1 MGAGRGACRLKK
13 GLSLLFDCSPHRTRK
28 GASLPPTGPADVIKR
43 QLNDIRKRIAPRAVA
58 KLGRPAGLQPIQ
70 QIHEK
75 ARVQGK
81 ELQPAKT
88 IVKARR
94 RAAVTN
100 AKAKSGHGS
109 PGVLKTSKAA
119 RRAARELKKLQK
131 LGLT

>member
-1 MGAGRGACRLKK
+1 
-13 GLSLLFDCSPHRTRK
+13 LSLLFDCSPHRTRK
-28 GASLPPTGPADVIKR
+28 GVSLPPTGPAAVIKS
-43 QLNDIRKRIAPRAVA
+43 QLINIRKSIAPRAMA
-58 KLGRPAGLQPIQ
+58 KLRRPAGLQPIQ

-94 RAAVTN
+94 RATVAY

-109 PGVLKTSKAA
+109 PGVLKASKAA
-119 RRAARELKKLQK
+119 RKAARELKKR
-131 LGLT
+131 GLA